1 MLRSIKLEYNP
12 LGRDGMIILYKK
24 SKKNKLDIYPDE
36 QIARIYK
43 IVIPKNFVCEQTN
56 SES

>member
-1 MLRSIKLEYNP
+1 
-12 LGRDGMIILYKK
+12 MIILYKK